1 MSNETVEIK
10 LDNGIVFSVRTKFTT
25 FDKMSILNNTVQEV
39 VNNGL
44 YNPLTPSVYFPL
56 LIIFQMTDLPS
67 KLDSEYG
74 QKDTYKIFDEWNE
87 NGTIEKVI
95 SVFDPKE
102 IKQLEDLVDVYVKT
116 VIDKQNGVT
125 MAVEQIV
132 NSLPQAIQ
140 YIADGLKDVD
150 ISKLNEIVEA
160 NKMLNS

>member
-39 VNNGL
+39 MNNGL

-95 SVFDPKE
+95 
-102 IKQLEDLVDVYVKT
+102 
-116 VIDKQNGVT
+116 
-125 MAVEQIV
+125 
-132 NSLPQAIQ
+132 
-140 YIADGLKDVD
+140 
-150 ISKLNEIVEA
+150 
-160 NKMLNS
+160 